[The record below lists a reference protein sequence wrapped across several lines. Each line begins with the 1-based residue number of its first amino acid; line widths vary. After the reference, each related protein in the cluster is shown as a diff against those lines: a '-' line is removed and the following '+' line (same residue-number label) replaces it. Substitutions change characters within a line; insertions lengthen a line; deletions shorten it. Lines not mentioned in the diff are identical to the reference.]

1 MRRRRRPGRVGGS
14 SGGTPSGPGGVRPA
28 PPPRGIAVGGGVGS
42 SAARSAPSPC
52 PRLPAG
58 GLGVGVRGKVASAG
72 GGCLGANGRGRARYA
87 AKSRGEARAAVDP
100 RVPEWS
106 NPPGVV
112 PRHPALIAGGQPG
125 ELKHL
130 STPRN
135 RNHSPSS
142 GERTGRSPNRPG
154 LSGDRAYARGGV
166 VRPRVVDRPIGGP
179 PGGARSL
186 VAAERRGNA
195 GQRG

>member
-1 MRRRRRPGRVGGS
+1 MWRWRRPGRVGGRRS
-14 SGGTPSGPGGVRPA
+14 CAVGSCGRPRGPGAVRA
-28 PPPRGIAVGGGVGS
+28 LRARAAVVT
-42 SAARSAPSPC
+42 RTL
-52 PRLPAG
+52 RLPAG

-135 RNHSPSS
+135 RNDSPSS